1 MTKTVDFKAKINAL
15 NENING
21 LKFEYDL
28 VKKAQANNEAPSDSS
43 RFYCIMPNYLVNKIY
58 KGVETRRDRYV
69 KDFSDYNYDIEF
81 IERIN
86 TKNKPLLDEGWV
98 FVSKKQFKV
107 HLINLLNMFNGYFTE
122 DEEKEKQRLLKL
134 LDEDIYS
141 FIDGERI
148 STDAIRYAIL
158 DIRKEITKLEN
169 IDEYYSYKDNLDNN
183 SKITKVEIARDNKEV
198 ESIISKSKLNET
210 KKKLRH
216 LNIGLK

>member
-1 MTKTVDFKAKINAL
+1 MTNLVDFKAKINAL

-21 LKFEYDL
+21 LKFEYDQ
-28 VKKAQANNEAPSDSS
+28 VKKAQENNETPDDSS
-43 RFYCIMPNYLVNKIY
+43 RFYCIMPNYLVKKIY
-58 KGVETRRDRYV
+58 DGVETRRDRYV

-86 TKNKPLLDEGWV
+86 TKKRPLLDEGWV
-98 FVSKKQFKV
+98 FVSKKQFRV
-107 HLINLLNMFNGYFTE
+107 HLINLLNMFNGYYTE
-122 DEEKEKQRLLKL
+122 EEEKEKQSLLKL

-158 DIRKEITKLEN
+158 DIRLKITALEN
-169 IDEYYSYKDNLDNN
+169 MDEFYSYNDNLEKNRT
-183 SKITKVEIARDNKEV
+183 TKEEIAKVNREV
-198 ESIISKSKLNET
+198 EVAISRSKLNLK

-216 LNIGLK
+216 LNVGLK